1 MRKVQEEK
9 DEEMKMKMKMEE
21 EDARRMLRH
30 LKGECECVV
39 VVRRLV

>member
-9 DEEMKMKMKMEE
+9 KEEKMKMKMEE
-21 EDARRMLRH
+21 EHARRMLRH

>member
-1 MRKVQEEK
+1 MRKVQEDK
-9 DEEMKMKMKMEE
+9 EEEMKMKMEE

>member
-9 DEEMKMKMKMEE
+9 KEEKMKMEE
-21 EDARRMLRH
+21 EHARRMLRH